1 MNRRIMKSKVVVAS
15 ATVYSE
21 VAGLADHMTSHA
33 IQYVITGDGTC
44 SITTYTG
51 IGPDDWIKNS
61 TVATG
66 LTDASG
72 PGSDGKDTIPLSLK
86 PGEQFRVDV
95 EETGTSDTVT
105 LDMWFV
111 QK

>member
-1 MNRRIMKSKVVVAS
+1 MNSRAVA
-15 ATVYSE
+15 ANTTVYSE

-33 IQYVITGDGTC
+33 IQYIITGNGTC
-44 SITTYTG
+44 AITTYTG

-66 LTDASG
+66 LTNTSG

-86 PGEQFRVDV
+86 PGEQFRVGV
-95 EETGTSDTVT
+95 EETGDANPVT
-105 LDMWFV
+105 LSMWFV

>member
-1 MNRRIMKSKVVVAS
+1 MDSRVIAAS
-15 ATVYSE
+15 ATSYSA
-21 VAGLADHMTSHA
+21 VVGLADRMTSHA
-33 IQYVITGDGTC
+33 IQYIITGDGTC

-66 LTDASG
+66 LTKTSG
-72 PGSDGKDTIPLSLK
+72 PGSDGKDTIPLTLK
-86 PGEQFRVDV
+86 PGEQFRVGV
-95 EETGTSDTVT
+95 EETGTSESVT
-105 LDMWFV
+105 LNMWFV

>member
-1 MNRRIMKSKVVVAS
+1 MNRKIMASRVVAAS

-61 TVATG
+61 TVASS
-66 LTDASG
+66 LTKTSG

-86 PGEQFRVDV
+86 PGEQFRADV
-95 EETGTSDTVT
+95 TETGTSSSVT